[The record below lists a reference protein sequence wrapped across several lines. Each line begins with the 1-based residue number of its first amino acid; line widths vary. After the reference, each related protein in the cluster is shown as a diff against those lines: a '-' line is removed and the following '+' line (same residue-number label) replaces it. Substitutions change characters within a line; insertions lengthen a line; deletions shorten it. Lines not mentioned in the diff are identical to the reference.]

1 MELPTELNLT
11 TLFDQLG
18 LPSDEASIND
28 FVEAHPLDPDTKLID
43 ADFWSPQQAQLLE
56 EWLRA
61 DGEEA
66 PIVDELNVR
75 LHRGK

>member
-11 TLFDQLG
+11 TLFEQLG

-28 FVEAHPLDPDTKLID
+28 FVEDHPLDPDTKLID
-43 ADFWSPQQAQLLE
+43 ADFWTPQQAQLLKD
-56 EWLRA
+56 WLLA